1 MLNVYHAGL
10 AVGLGPHRIYL
21 HQTPMFHAASMSG
34 ILGIPALGGVSVFVP
49 LFKPDRVIEV
59 IEQYKVNLTVM
70 VPTMIAMMLNDPNFS
85 PERLASL
92 TTLVYGASPMPSAL
106 LERLHHDLPQVG
118 LAQAYGMTESAAV
131 LTWLDDE
138 DHRRGGEVTRSAGRA
153 VWGVGL
159 SIQDAGG
166 NILPAGE
173 QGEVCARAGNLMDRY
188 WNRPEETE
196 EAFRGG
202 WFHSG
207 DMGRLDE
214 RGYLYLIDRVKD
226 MIVTGGENVY
236 TGEVEA
242 VLYAHPA
249 VREAAVFGI
258 PDPQWGELVMA
269 YIVLKPEQVLTADDL
284 IVYCRRS
291 LANYKIPRRIEFS
304 ETELPKNGSGKIL
317 KRTLRERFWAS
328 QGRAVA

>member
-1 MLNVYHAGL
+1 
-10 AVGLGPHRIYL
+10 
-21 HQTPMFHAASMSG
+21 MFHAASMSG

-159 SIQDAGG
+159 SIQDAEG

-236 TGEVEA
+236 SVEVEEA
-242 VLYAHPA
+242 IGSHPA
-249 VREAAVFGI
+249 VEQVAVIGI
-258 PDPQWGELVMA
+258 PHETWGEQVHA
-269 YIVLKPEQVLTADDL
+269 IVVLKEGASATPEEL
-284 IVYCRRS
+284 IEHARGRIAGYKVPKSVELRS
-291 LANYKIPRRIEFS
+291 EPIP
-304 ETELPKNGSGKIL
+304 LSGAMKPL
-317 KRTLRERFWAS
+317 KRELRKPYWE
-328 QGRAVA
+328 GRETAIS